1 MQLMC
6 SIQQVISRSS
16 TPTLTRNHQFN
27 FISLQSHFRGYSARK
42 GIPSPTDTATPGSGQ
57 GKLVNKPS
65 SELQTVSGMSTWEL
79 PLYNLKV
86 QCQDAQPLQSLMA
99 EILLIL
105 ASYVL
110 SRSYL
115 TIIVS
120 QYHSSTLP
128 PSLSPS
134 LPVCHRCQE
143 CFGYISRRAD
153 N

>member
-79 PLYNLKV
+79 PLYKFTSTMPR
-86 QCQDAQPLQSLMA
+86 C
-99 EILLIL
+99 L
-105 ASYVL
+105 AF
-110 SRSYL
+110 
-115 TIIVS
+115 IVS
-120 QYHSSTLP
+120 QGRNTSYFSLVRSFSFLSYDYRFSISFLYP
-128 PSLSPS
+128 PSLPFS
-134 LPVCHRCQE
+134 LPSCMPQVPRMLWI
-143 CFGYISRRAD
+143 Y
-153 N
+153 